1 MASRVGAFGLLIGA
15 ALGALLMRKVFVMKQ
30 LVARRLLGFRPLLL
44 LLLTAML
51 IGATAYTAGAQ
62 VQSPRLPGKALSLS
76 LLMPGAGQAY
86 NGQWAKGR
94 WMLGGELL
102 SSAVVIKY
110 GDGCE
115 LFDID
120 RNCDRFNVGLVGMVG
135 FWVWS
140 MIDAPITAI
149 AINHRMDAGRV
160 ALEIGPRLT
169 APTGDSR
176 VGLSLV
182 RLRF

>member
-1 MASRVGAFGLLIGA
+1 MMH
-15 ALGALLMRKVFVMKQ
+15 LGT
-30 LVARRLLGFRPLLL
+30 RRLPGFRPSLL
-44 LLLTAML
+44 LLLTATL
-51 IGATAYTAGAQ
+51 IGATAYTAEAQ

-76 LLMPGAGQAY
+76 LLLPGAGQAY

-102 SSAVVIKY
+102 SLAVVIKY

-169 APTGDSR
+169 APTRDSR